1 MVTNIIGK
9 LTDDRV
15 MSCSRLPAL
24 MGESGFSTP
33 SDELRKSI
41 NSTLGI
47 PDRSSAGEAADW
59 GNTFE
64 DSILV
69 EMGARLNLGINH
81 RIMERCE
88 HSTIPL
94 QGSMD
99 GILAGD
105 GRIFK
110 TNPETGIYVIGAKS
124 IRLQGQGVAEAKLT
138 SASPSDE
145 PPPYR
150 GPLQVQGL
158 MMCSNFGWAAIGV
171 LYRGT
176 ELRIYLYKPEPAIVA
191 KIEADVIDFD
201 RRVKLYHQDGVTDWY
216 PALTKND
223 GALTYATGEAD
234 LPPIKLEGFANQAA
248 ISLIEAKEARK
259 SLDKLIDASTTTIM
273 NQMGCHT
280 LAHVQ
285 DDGQHVATITWGM
298 SNPRKEYTVAARP
311 AARAQSL
318 RIKMLETS

>member
-1 MVTNIIGK
+1 MATNIIGK

-59 GNTFE
+59 GNRFE
-64 DSILV
+64 DSILI
-69 EMGARLNLGINH
+69 EMGERLNLGINH
-81 RIMERCE
+81 RIMERFE
-88 HSTIPL
+88 HATIPL

-99 GILAGD
+99 GVLAGD

-110 TNPETGIYVIGAKS
+110 TNPETGIYVIGAKQ
-124 IRLQGQGVAEAKLT
+124 IRLEGAGVAEAKLT
-138 SASPSDE
+138 SAAPADE

-158 MMCSNFGWAAIGV
+158 MMCSGFRWAAIGV

-176 ELRIYLYKPEPAIVA
+176 EMRIYLYSPEPALVS

-201 RRVKLYHQDGVTDWY
+201 RRVRLHKTDGVTDWY

-223 GALTYATGEAD
+223 GALTYAVGEDD
-234 LPPIKLEGFANQAA
+234 LPPIKLKGFANQAA
-248 ISLIEAKEARK
+248 LSLIEAREARA

-273 NQMGCHT
+273 DQMGCHST
-280 LAHVQ
+280 AHAHDSGV
-285 DDGQHVATITWGM
+285 HVATISWGM
-298 SNPRKEYTVAARP
+298 TSPRKEYTVPARP
-311 AARAQSL
+311 AARSKSL
-318 RIKMLETS
+318 RIKMLED